1 MPRRRVLGL
10 SIGMCLGMPLALGG
24 CAKNLDLSVFA
35 AASTQDALAD
45 VARLFAEHAGRN
57 AGIAPG
63 GSSALAQQI
72 RHGAP
77 ADVYISANPGWMDS
91 LEREGLIEA
100 SSRFDLLSNSLV
112 LIAHGGDAAPV
123 AIGPDLD
130 LAGMLGRGR
139 IAMAFVD
146 AAPAGIYGKAALRAL
161 GLWDSVAQRVAQ
173 TDNVRGALALVA
185 TGQARL
191 GVVYGTDAFAE
202 DNVSVIGTFPARSH
216 PSIRYPAAS
225 VAASA
230 HPDRSAFLRFLR
242 GPQARASF
250 EGHGFEFIAG

>member
-1 MPRRRVLGL
+1 
-10 SIGMCLGMPLALGG
+10 MCLGLPLALGG
-24 CAKNLDLSVFA
+24 CAADADLAVFA

-45 VARLFAEHAGRN
+45 VARQYAGQTGRQPK
-57 AGIAPG
+57 IAPG

-77 ADVYISANPGWMDS
+77 ADVYISANQGWMDA
-91 LEREGLIEA
+91 LEEEGLIEA
-100 SSRFDLLSNSLV
+100 GSRFDLLANSLV
-112 LIAHGGDAAPV
+112 LIANGRDIAPV

-146 AAPAGIYGKAALRAL
+146 AAPAGIYGRAALRAL
-161 GLWDSVAQRVAQ
+161 GLWDSVAPRLVQ
-173 TDNVRGALALVA
+173 TDNVRSALALVA

-216 PSIRYPAAS
+216 PPIRYP
-225 VAASA
+225 VAAVASSS
-230 HPDRSAFLRFLR
+230 HPDRSAFLGFLR
-242 GPQARASF
+242 GPRARESF
-250 EGHGFEFIAG
+250 EGHGFEYVAG